1 MYSVENLTV
10 STPSK
15 FTFPVAYI
23 EGIFNALDNAS
34 MCEKFGS
41 PVTIN
46 AFLSSSF
53 SDSQSSSTIKM
64 SSTFTSILLFE

>member
-34 MCEKFGS
+34 MCEKLVNQS
-41 PVTIN
+41 T
-46 AFLSSSF
+46 LHESF
-53 SDSQSSSTIKM
+53 HLI
-64 SSTFTSILLFE
+64 F